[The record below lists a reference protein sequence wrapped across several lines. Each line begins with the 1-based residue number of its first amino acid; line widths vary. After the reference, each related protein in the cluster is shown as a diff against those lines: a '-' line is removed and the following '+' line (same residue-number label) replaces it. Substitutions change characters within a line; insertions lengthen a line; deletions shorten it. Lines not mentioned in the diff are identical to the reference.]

1 MMQETGEGLRTEER
15 QETRDREVAFTFRIP
30 RLIPKETRVH
40 LRAAQREMLLAVR
53 SVLDSA
59 IDRLEDRGQE
69 NQTRTTK
76 IEIE

>member
-1 MMQETGEGLRTEER
+1 MQESGESSGAEGR
-15 QETRDREVAFTFRIP
+15 QETREREMAFTFRIP

-53 SVLDSA
+53 SVLDCA
-59 IDRLEDRGQE
+59 IDRLEDSGQE

>member
-1 MMQETGEGLRTEER
+1 MMEETGEGFRAEGR
-15 QETRDREVAFTFRIP
+15 QETREREIEFRFRIP
-30 RLIPKETRVH
+30 RLIPKETREH
-40 LRAAQREMLLAVR
+40 LRAAQREILLAVR
-53 SVLDSA
+53 SVLDCA